1 MIDLITNNI
10 KEAIPDSNVV
20 VLNPMNDG
28 VHFQAHVAAESFR
41 GLPLVKQH
49 RLVMNS
55 LKEEF
60 KELVHALAL
69 KTYLPEAWEEQK
81 TKLNL

>member
-1 MIDLITNNI
+1 MIKLI
-10 KEAIPDSNVV
+10 KENIEKAIPDAEVHIM
-20 VLNPMNDG
+20 NPMNDG
-28 VHFQAHVAAESFR
+28 VHFEAYVIAESFR
-41 GLPLVKQH
+41 GKPLVTQH

-69 KTYLPEAWEEQK
+69 KTYLPEKWEE
-81 TKLNL
+81 TKKS

>member
-1 MIDLITNNI
+1 MIDLITDNI
-10 KEAIPDSNVV
+10 QKAIPDSYVV

-28 VHFQAHVAAESFR
+28 VHFQEYVAAESFR

-69 KTYLPEAWEEQK
+69 TTYLPEKWEEQR